1 MYLRIGDRIIN
12 TDNIV
17 EARVSPA
24 TPAGTDEETG
34 KEYRATSVRVEIVTT
49 AITSEYDDGGDL
61 PEFRHTRIL
70 PHTISLAGED
80 AEKFLTALPVYE
92 PVMEKE

>member
-24 TPAGTDEETG
+24 TPASVDEYTG
-34 KEYRATSVRVEIVTT
+34 EEYRATSLSVEIVTT

-70 PHTISLAGED
+70 PHTVSLAGDE
-80 AEKFLTALPVYE
+80 AEKFLAALPVYE
-92 PVMEKE
+92 PVMEE